1 MTVLELMTH
10 LIAFPPNTPV
20 TVRGNGPNYDED
32 EEYQIMRV
40 APGGTMGGDL
50 PADRVILYV
59 GEE

>member
-1 MTVLELMTH
+1 MTH